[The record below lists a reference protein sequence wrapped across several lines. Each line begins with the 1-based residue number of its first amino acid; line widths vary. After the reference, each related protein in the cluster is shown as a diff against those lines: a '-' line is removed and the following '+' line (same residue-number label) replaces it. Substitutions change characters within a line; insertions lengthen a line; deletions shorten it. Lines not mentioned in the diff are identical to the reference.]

1 VCSSDPILLILNKS
15 NNKYKETMITT
26 FEDQTHPLT
35 DYELKTLLPLMI
47 QGFTTKIG
55 KTRSVTNAQ
64 ICKALNNKGY
74 DVNEPRI
81 RKLVFYIRQQNL
93 VPNLIASSKGYW
105 IATDINEV
113 DTWIDSLQSRIDA
126 IKETLN
132 YATKLKENFSDLNY

>member
-1 VCSSDPILLILNKS
+1 
-15 NNKYKETMITT
+15 MIES

-35 DYELKTLLPLMI
+35 EYELKTLLPLMI

-55 KTRSVTNAQ
+55 KAKAVTNAQ
-64 ICKALNNKGY
+64 ICKALINKGF

-105 IATDINEV
+105 IATDRKEV
-113 DTWIDSLQSRIDA
+113 DIWVDSLQSRIDA
-126 IKETLN
+126 LKETLN
-132 YATKLKENFSDLNY
+132 YATKLKDNFSDLNY

>member
-1 VCSSDPILLILNKS
+1 
-15 NNKYKETMITT
+15 MIQS
-26 FEDQTHPLT
+26 FEEQTHPLT

-55 KTRSVTNAQ
+55 VTKCVTNPQ
-64 ICKALNNKGY
+64 ICKALKSKGFE
-74 DVNEPRI
+74 VNEPRI

-105 IATDINEV
+105 IATDRKEV

-126 IKETLN
+126 LTETLN
-132 YATKLKENFSDLNY
+132 YATKLKENFSDLKYK

>member
-1 VCSSDPILLILNKS
+1 
-15 NNKYKETMITT
+15 MITT
-26 FEDQTHPLT
+26 FEEQTHPLT

-55 KTRSVTNAQ
+55 VSKCVTNPQ
-64 ICKALNNKGY
+64 ICKALKNKGFE
-74 DVNEPRI
+74 VNEPRI

-105 IATDINEV
+105 IATDRKEV
-113 DTWIDSLQSRIDA
+113 DTWVDSLKSRIDA
-126 IKETLN
+126 LNETLN

>member
-1 VCSSDPILLILNKS
+1 
-15 NNKYKETMITT
+15 MITT
-26 FEDQTHPLT
+26 FEEQTHPLT

-55 KTRSVTNAQ
+55 LTKCVTNPQ
-64 ICKALNNKGY
+64 ICKAFKNKGFE
-74 DVNEPRI
+74 VNEPRI

-105 IATDINEV
+105 IATDIKEV
-113 DTWIDSLQSRIDA
+113 DIWINSLQSRIDA

-132 YATKLKENFSDLNY
+132 YATKLKDNFSDLNY

>member
-1 VCSSDPILLILNKS
+1 
-15 NNKYKETMITT
+15 MITT
-26 FEDQTHPLT
+26 FEEQTHPLT

-55 KTRSVTNAQ
+55 VSKCVTNPQ
-64 ICKALNNKGY
+64 ICKALKNKGFE
-74 DVNEPRI
+74 VNEPRI

-105 IATDINEV
+105 IATDRKEV
-113 DTWIDSLQSRIDA
+113 DIWVDSLKSRIDA
-126 IKETLN
+126 LNETLN

>member
-1 VCSSDPILLILNKS
+1 
-15 NNKYKETMITT
+15 MIES

-35 DYELKTLLPLMI
+35 EYELKTLLPLMI

-55 KTRSVTNAQ
+55 KAKAVTNAQ
-64 ICKALNNKGY
+64 ICKALINKGF

-105 IATDINEV
+105 IATDRKEV
-113 DTWIDSLQSRIDA
+113 DIWVDSLQSRIDA
-126 IKETLN
+126 LKETLN
-132 YATKLKENFSDLNY
+132 YATNLKNNFSDLNY